1 MEPKMGNA
9 ELNVKDSDLQLTESH
24 LHPGVQLLSYLT
36 NTTAEGVVSLR
47 DRLVSG

>member
-9 ELNVKDSDLQLTESH
+9 ELNDSDLQLTESH
-24 LHPGVQLLSYLT
+24 PHPGVQLLSYLT
-36 NTTAEGVVSLR
+36 NTTVEDVVSLR